1 MSAMRAGGG
10 AQTRAIGHLDDV
22 SLADA
27 YPWPQGPWLRAMM
40 VTTLDGAAVG
50 PDGRSGSISCAA
62 DRRVFAETRRLCD
75 AVLVGAG
82 TIRAER
88 YRPMLAKAEHAEQRA
103 ELGLAVAPVVAIVS
117 AAADLPWQ
125 EPLFSESALPVL
137 VLASQSA
144 PADRLSLARRH
155 AEVIALP
162 GERLDPRE
170 VVRILHE
177 RGLRRIVCEGGPML
191 LRHVAQAGL
200 IDEADISVA
209 PVIAGG
215 GQVVTGPAF
224 DAPIAFDLV
233 QVAWAEGFAFQ
244 RYLARRP

>member
-1 MSAMRAGGG
+1 MKSAVSARVH
-10 AQTRAIGHLDDV
+10 ISHLDEV

-27 YPWPQGPWLRAMM
+27 YPWPPGPWLRAMM
-40 VTTLDGAAVG
+40 VTTLDGAASG

-82 TIRAER
+82 TIRSER

-117 AAADLPWQ
+117 GSADLPWE
-125 EPLFSESALPVL
+125 EPLFRESALPVL
-137 VLASQSA
+137 VFTSDSA
-144 PADRLSLARRH
+144 HVDSLAVARQH
-155 AEVIALP
+155 ADVIALP
-162 GERLDPRE
+162 GERIDPRE
-170 VVRILHE
+170 IVRVLHE
-177 RGLRRIVCEGGPML
+177 RGLRRIVCEGGPVL

-200 IDEADISVA
+200 IDEADISIA

-224 DAPIAFDLV
+224 DSPVAFELA
-233 QVAWAEGFAFQ
+233 QVAWAEGFTFH